1 MVKLSKRTLSVLL
14 TLLMVISMIS
24 FSGLTVS
31 AATTQ
36 TTAETPAGTA
46 TYIVRMGAMSNV
58 SVVGGAMGTL
68 TYPTAKLTL
77 VSATVSADFAT
88 KSENTAT
95 AGTIKWNGIG
105 DVSYASN
112 KAILTVNFTIKE
124 GQTVTAADFVSS
136 GWQVV
141 TKASASADPV
151 IATDGTGLIEEI
163 GLPKVDTPQPP
174 IGDAK
179 LALKDD
185 VASSYKVQSE
195 TVKGEKITVLMGVM
209 PKTTVANFKNLFKP
223 VDGYTVKVFQNAAD
237 TEYTSGNT
245 RTGAR
250 VVLVNNSN
258 NNIADTWFVAVR
270 GDMTASGTCI
280 APDKVQLTKA
290 LAAGPAVYF
299 GRTESTL
306 GACKFL
312 AAGSINAYNNATAN
326 AVDKIFIVA
335 YIAKGV
341 FAR

>member
-88 KSENTAT
+88 KSENTAP

-163 GLPKVDTPQPP
+163 GLPKAETPQPP
-174 IGDAK
+174 I

-185 VASSYKVQSE
+185 VASSYQKQEE
-195 TVKGEKITVLMGVM
+195 TVEGEKITVLMGVM

-223 VDGYTVKVFQNAAD
+223 VDGYTVKVFQNAKD
-237 TEYTSGNT
+237 TEYTTGNT

-312 AAGSINAYNNATAN
+312 AAGSLNGYKDAKVN